1 MLITDEVRKA
11 FPSST
16 DDEIERFYKSASTEA
31 TGQSHE
37 TLLLAEIALVFGWG
51 AMKEFLS
58 LETGTDCLT
67 SEDIADLLLAAREIR
82 NGERLFDLSARFAS
96 GGEATSK
103 KSAKQ
108 RQKAFDHLKEVL
120 A

>member
-1 MLITDEVRKA
+1 MRITDEIRA
-11 FPSST
+11 WFPSSS
-16 DDEIERFYKSASTEA
+16 DEEIERFYQSASTEER
-31 TGQSHE
+31 GQSSE
-37 TLLLAEIALVFGWG
+37 MLLLAEIALVFGWE
-51 AMKEFLS
+51 AMKDFLFA
-58 LETGTDCLT
+58 ETGTDYLE